1 MRSPITIEFARRD
14 DCLDQMV
21 PSELRV
27 LVTERDTLRTANQ
40 RLEGEVARLRAEVE
54 KLDTAPKLYE
64 AVERACDELPEGWA
78 INVCMESGAG
88 WIELYDDEGVQIE
101 DFPTNNERLDYTLND
116 AIDAAL
122 RGNGGE

>member
-1 MRSPITIEFARRD
+1 MTECELGDYVS
-14 DCLDQMV
+14 
-21 PSELRV
+21 SEDY
-27 LVTERDTLRTANQ
+27 DTLRTANQ